1 MTGASDYSHL
11 KDNYLG
17 KLRVSSI
24 TDVIYYSQV
33 PNKRVGGK
41 IGYWKMKKVGPN
53 KQVGWK
59 IC

>member
-24 TDVIYYSQV
+24 SNVIYYLLIRKHKEWNRQYTD
-33 PNKRVGGK
+33 KRQKYSYAVES
-41 IGYWKMKKVGPN
+41 
-53 KQVGWK
+53 

>member
-17 KLRVSSI
+17 KWRVSSI
-24 TDVIYYSQV
+24 SNVIYYLLIYE
-33 PNKRVGGK
+33 NIKNEIDNIYTDKRQKYSYV
-41 IGYWKMKKVGPN
+41 VES
-53 KQVGWK
+53 